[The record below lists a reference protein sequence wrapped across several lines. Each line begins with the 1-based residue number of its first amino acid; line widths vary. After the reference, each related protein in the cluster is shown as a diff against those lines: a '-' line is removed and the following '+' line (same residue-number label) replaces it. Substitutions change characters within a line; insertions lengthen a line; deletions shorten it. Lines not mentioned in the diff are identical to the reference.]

1 MFAWT
6 SLKMAKKEFKDLGM
20 GFFLGIAHREHR
32 ALGGEDRGDAD
43 NLFWMIGNAPISF
56 FFRCD
61 GLYVRG

>member
-6 SLKMAKKEFKDLGM
+6 SLKMAKKEFEDLGM
-20 GFFLGIAHREHR
+20 GFFLGLSTEHR

-43 NLFWMIGNAPISF
+43 NLSWMISNAPISF
-56 FFRCD
+56 FFLCD